1 VKELG
6 HPVLNAS
13 LGNSRE
19 EILNDPEVIRSAY
32 EERTDLILAGGNSAM
47 DFSTVIDL
55 TDDQPSIVRQGAGEV
70 PELTVAA
77 ESA

>member
-1 VKELG
+1 
-6 HPVLNAS
+6 
-13 LGNSRE
+13 
-19 EILNDPEVIRSAY
+19 
-32 EERTDLILAGGNSAM
+32 M